1 MNPGAAASSQFKTRL
16 FAVIVILSNT
26 LGNFFIAQGMRRIS
40 SPVNSAPAMLKAIF
54 TPYVAAGILLLILW
68 LLSRMAFF
76 SFADLSYIL
85 PVTSLGYVLNALMG
99 HFFLGE
105 TITLQRW
112 AGTFLIVAGTVLV
125 GAGASHP
132 GPGEETSANGETASG
147 SGRKFT

>member
-1 MNPGAAASSQFKTRL
+1 MPTAAL
-16 FAVIVILSNT
+16 LS
-26 LGNFFIAQGMRRIS
+26 
-40 SPVNSAPAMLKAIF
+40 AIC
-54 TPYVAAGILLLILW
+54 TPYVAAGIVLLILW

-105 TITLQRW
+105 SITLQRW

-125 GAGASHP
+125 GAGASSQPATHA
-132 GPGEETSANGETASG
+132 GNETERAVSPKDA
-147 SGRKFT
+147 RKVI